1 MIVRCARV
9 FLVAAAVGVL
19 AAGARPASAQNLLT
33 NPGFDG
39 NANGWTLPVP
49 AVYDPTVDI
58 ANNLSSGSAHLSV
71 HLDSLASS
79 ANIAWQCVTPVTP
92 GATIT
97 FSGNVMFSPVA
108 TPSSQG
114 IGVGVLLAA
123 GYSDTACTSSIA
135 VIGISNF
142 PPQSLGQWQFH
153 SMSGT
158 VPPGAQSILAQV
170 SMVPTT
176 FASDFIVNADNI
188 DVESTAAVPTMS
200 TVWLTL
206 LAIGCALAVL
216 VMQQRRA
223 ASL

>member
-1 MIVRCARV
+1 MLVRRV
-9 FLVAAAVGVL
+9 RPLLLAAAVGVL
-19 AAGARPASAQNLLT
+19 AAGEHPASAQNLLT

-49 AVYDPTVDI
+49 AVYDPAVDI
-58 ANNLSSGSAHLSV
+58 ANNVSSGSAHLSV

-92 GATIT
+92 GASIT
-97 FSGNVMFSPVA
+97 FSGNVMFSAVA

-123 GYSDTACTSSIA
+123 GYSDTTCTSPTA

-158 VPPGAQSILAQV
+158 VPAGSQSILVQV
-170 SMVPTT
+170 AMVPTT
-176 FASDFIVNADNI
+176 FASDFIVNADNM
-188 DVESTAAVPTMS
+188 DLESTAAVPTMS
-200 TVWLTL
+200 AAWLTL

-216 VMQQRRA
+216 VVQQRRGSA
-223 ASL
+223 